1 MEEYLNQNIKELLN
15 KFPRVADVLNDYNIG
30 CVPCQV
36 GSCRLKDIVDIHN
49 LPPEDEQALMSRIA
63 AIIAPGQKLVVPLAA
78 RKSQT
83 AFRQT
88 GYSPP
93 MKKLVDEHTVIKRL
107 LAIIPALLDSLD
119 LETESGR
126 QTVIDSV
133 DFIRSYADKYHH
145 AKEEDILFGYFDEN
159 QDIIKTMRLDHE
171 TGRAHVRAILLALD
185 ENDKAAI
192 AEHLKGYREL
202 LTEHIGKEDGI
213 LFPWMDRNLTIKQ
226 VGELFTRF
234 NEKDRDFGNLPGK
247 YETLVSKLEEQMNLK
262 GVLK

>member
-1 MEEYLNQNIKELLN
+1 MEDYLNQNIKEILN
-15 KFPRVADVLNDYNIG
+15 KFPRVTDVLNDYNIG

-49 LPPEDEQALMSRIA
+49 LPPEDERALMSRIA
-63 AIIAPGQKLVVPLAA
+63 AIIDPGQKMIIPLVAI
-78 RKSQT
+78 KSGP
-83 AFRQT
+83 AVKQT

-93 MKKLVDEHTVIKRL
+93 MKKLVDEHTLIKRL
-107 LAIIPALLDSLD
+107 LALVSGLVDSLD
-119 LETESGR
+119 LETEAGR
-126 QTVIDSV
+126 QVVLDSV

-171 TGRAHVRAILLALD
+171 TGRAHVRSIVLALD
-185 ENDKAAI
+185 ENNKEAI
-192 AEHLKGYREL
+192 RKHLNGYREL

-226 VGELFTRF
+226 VGELFARF
-234 NEKDRDFGNLPGK
+234 NEKDRDFGNLRGK
-247 YETLVSKLEEQMNLK
+247 YETLVSELEEQINLK
-262 GVLK
+262 GVIK